1 MFFVM
6 LNHPNPKVPAVPL
19 VDEDG
24 DIVFFDD
31 SGAAYYAA
39 EMSSLGEVYGF
50 EVFELGA
57 S

>member
-1 MFFVM
+1 M
-6 LNHPNPKVPAVPL
+6 KVPAVPL